1 MLKKLRRINELVA
14 RFAADGAST
23 MACFYIFFAWSILPL
38 LAGSTRELVF
48 YISGGILQLILLP
61 LINVTTKR
69 ESQRLDARAQQ
80 DHAAIMEELSLH
92 RQEMQRLNEIE
103 RLLKDALHQS

>member
-1 MLKKLRRINELVA
+1 MFKRLRRINNTVA
-14 RFAADGAST
+14 EFAADGAST

-69 ESQRLDARAQQ
+69 ESKRLEARAQQ
-80 DHAAIMEELSLH
+80 DHTAIMEELTFHKEEL
-92 RQEMQRLNEIE
+92 QRLSEIE
-103 RLLKDALHQS
+103 RLLREIHA